1 MADTMS
7 VQVMKGQLRKEPSF
21 LSPVLRNLSYSETV
35 MVLSEKENWKE
46 IKANKDGATGW
57 LHASALTA
65 KKIVMNPGTEDV
77 KKAVSSDEYA
87 LAGKGFSKEVEKGY
101 MAKNPQLNFAWIDKM
116 EAFSVSRENMK
127 DFLQEGKVTSQGGV
141 S

>member
-21 LSPVLRNLSYSETV
+21 LSPVLRILSYTETV
-35 MVLSEKENWKE
+35 AVLSQKEDWME
-46 IKANKDGATGW
+46 IKADKDGISGW

-65 KKIVMNPGTEDV
+65 GKIVMDPGTEDV

-101 MAKNPQLNFAWIDKM
+101 KEKNPHMNFFWIDKM
-116 EAFSVSRENMK
+116 ETFVVSHENMK
-127 DFLQEGKVTSQGGV
+127 TFLQEGKVISQGGI